1 MRELWTSGDV
11 RLELL
16 EWRPTVEERLWGTP
30 IVAVHGGIGRAQ
42 RWQDQGEAAIAGRLG
57 HRPRALGAFSRR
69 GMGRSGA
76 PQSGYRLLDFVD
88 DLAATVDTLG
98 YRRFVVVGHSLGV
111 PIALS
116 YAARRP
122 TGLVGLVLGDYGPRY
137 PALGETWMT
146 QVEERHR
153 LGAPAEFDLEGARRM
168 RADSR
173 EVDLSAE
180 LSSIT
185 FPVLVVTADDEVS
198 LTTRDRVTYE
208 KRLIDVRIVR
218 IAGAGHMLSV
228 EGSPD
233 AFHAALGEFLDRFDA
248 AS

>member
-1 MRELWTSGDV
+1 MRELWTSGGV

-16 EWRPTVEERLWGTP
+16 EWRPSVEDRLWGTA

-42 RWQDQGEAAIAGRLG
+42 RWCDEGEAAIAGRLG
-57 HRPRALGAFSRR
+57 RRSRPLGAFSRR
-69 GMGRSGA
+69 GMGRSDA
-76 PQSGYRLLDFVD
+76 PPTGYGLVDFVD
-88 DLAATVDTLG
+88 DLAAAVDTFG
-98 YRRFVVVGHSLGV
+98 YQRFVVIGHSLGV
-111 PIALS
+111 PIAVS

-122 TGLVGLVLGDYGPRY
+122 TGLVGLVLCDYGPRY
-137 PALGETWMT
+137 PALGERWMT

-153 LGAPAEFDLEGARRM
+153 SGPSVEFDLDGARRM

-180 LSSIT
+180 LTSIT
-185 FPVLVVTADDEVS
+185 FPVLVVTADDEVMV
-198 LTTRDRVTYE
+198 TAGDRVTYE
-208 KRLIDVRIVR
+208 KRLSDVRIVR

-233 AFHAALGEFLDRFDA
+233 AFHAALGEFLDRLDP

>member
-1 MRELWTSGDV
+1 MRELRTSGDV

-16 EWRPTVEERLWGTP
+16 EWRPSVEERRWGTP

-42 RWQDQGEAAIAGRLG
+42 RWRDEGEAAIEGRLG
-57 HRPRALGAFSRR
+57 HRSRALGAFSRR
-69 GMGRSGA
+69 GMGRSDA
-76 PQSGYRLLDFVD
+76 PPTGYRLADFVD
-88 DLAATVDTLG
+88 DLAAAVDTFG
-98 YRRFVVVGHSLGV
+98 YQRFVVVGHSLGV
-111 PIALS
+111 PTALS
-116 YAARRP
+116 YAARQP
-122 TGLVGLVLGDYGPRY
+122 NGLVGLVLGDYGPRY
-137 PALGETWMT
+137 PALGERWMT

-153 LGAPAEFDLEGARRM
+153 SGTAAEFDLEGARRM

-180 LSSIT
+180 LTSIT
-185 FPVLVVTADDEVS
+185 LPVLVVTADDEVMV
-198 LTTRDRVTYE
+198 TAGDRVTYE

-248 AS
+248 AR